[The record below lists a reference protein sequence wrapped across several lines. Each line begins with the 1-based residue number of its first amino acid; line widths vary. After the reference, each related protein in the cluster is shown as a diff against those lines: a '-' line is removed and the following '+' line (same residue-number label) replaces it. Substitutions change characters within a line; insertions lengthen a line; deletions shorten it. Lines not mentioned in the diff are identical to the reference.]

1 MRHTLCL
8 VVFIFAST
16 QFSLAQAPAG
26 GVFQRHDRNGDGKVT
41 PDELPDKATFARFD
55 RNKDG
60 AITPEEYN
68 QVAGGAA
75 PAAPTKPG
83 ARPSVKAGA
92 SKTPSPMEW
101 FNQADRNQ
109 DGKLSFLEA
118 PSPQFKQ
125 LDTDGDGFVTL
136 AEYKSHLNRQALKML
151 DKDGDG
157 KISQLEFNAL
167 YQNAEHYFAKR
178 QQEAQPAD
186 GRTLPNPLPIKAD
199 PLGLRFTQDYFP
211 GTKDPDGL
219 LMAATEANH
228 LTVHHGMVFAS
239 FGATYRKPPIP
250 DPDFVGH
257 AILRKETAD
266 GPWRVD
272 FDFGPKPYRVEALT
286 SLRFTTDFAGK
297 KLNAPVSRL
306 VAARWSQNRTMLVR
320 DDAAGNWGEAT
331 VVGGPSLPLGSVFTA
346 RSFGNHID
354 RKTGVH
360 HAFAGCWEGNHTA
373 VGEYRSSIYRAS
385 YDPAAPSGLKW
396 FAEPELTG
404 VGRIMA
410 FAECNGDLYASCCI
424 FDDSPLS
431 GGIFRRIDGPQPR
444 WEQVYRWKEYNT
456 LVWDDEQRM
465 IRGLTAVPDPNTPGK
480 QVLIGFRFF
489 PEPII
494 ERIDPQQGHK
504 ATVDLPLNDFFGRAF
519 FGGGRYAGTIRAAY
533 NPFTPYTDPRT
544 GQTAFMLANRIPPR
558 KTADSMRRNGSH
570 ALRCLNRGCSDL

>member
-1 MRHTLCL
+1 MPNCARSCSCL
-8 VVFIFAST
+8 LPCFASAPF
-16 QFSLAQAPAG
+16 FSGGGPWPRRPAAG
-26 GVFQRHDRNGDGKVT
+26 GVFQRYDRNSDGKVT
-41 PDELPDKATFARFD
+41 PEELPDKTTFARFD
-55 RNKDG
+55 LNKDG
-60 AITPEEYN
+60 AITLEEYN

-75 PAAPTKPG
+75 PAAPSKPGTKPAGNTG
-83 ARPSVKAGA
+83 AA
-92 SKTPSPMEW
+92 KTPSPMEW
-101 FNQADRNQ
+101 FNQTDRNK

-118 PSPQFKQ
+118 LSPQFKQ

-186 GRTLPNPLPIKAD
+186 GRTLPNPLPVKVD

-297 KLNAPVSRL
+297 KLNEPVSRL
-306 VAARWSQNRTMLVR
+306 VAARWSQNRTILVR

-360 HAFAGCWEGNHTA
+360 HAFAGCWEGNYH
-373 VGEYRSSIYRAS
+373 
-385 YDPAAPSGLKW
+385 
-396 FAEPELTG
+396 
-404 VGRIMA
+404 
-410 FAECNGDLYASCCI
+410 
-424 FDDSPLS
+424 
-431 GGIFRRIDGPQPR
+431 GGWR
-444 WEQVYRWKEYNT
+444 VS
-456 LVWDDEQRM
+456 L
-465 IRGLTAVPDPNTPGK
+465 
-480 QVLIGFRFF
+480 
-489 PEPII
+489 
-494 ERIDPQQGHK
+494 
-504 ATVDLPLNDFFGRAF
+504 VDLPRKLRSGGPQRSEMVRRA
-519 FGGGRYAGTIRAAY
+519 GIDWRRPDHGVCRVQRRLVRELLHLRR
-533 NPFTPYTDPRT
+533 FTPVRRDLSPNRRPAAALGT
-544 GQTAFMLANRIPPR
+544 GLSLEGIQ
-558 KTADSMRRNGSH
+558 H
-570 ALRCLNRGCSDL
+570 AGVG